1 MTDFKDILDLEE
13 EAQDILD
20 SSQTHDAPF
29 ALLIEDIDRPQDRNL
44 VYKIL
49 SESQVDIDLEAV
61 KQQLDEGHVLITHL
75 NEAKASI
82 IVDQIKE
89 IDADIRFGLPKDLK
103 IVHKEKES
111 VTPEKESV
119 TPAEAGVH
127 TGHPE
132 DASAGHPERVSAKDL
147 HLHKTSDNLIL
158 TTAPSIQGKSI
169 QKYLGIITAELKV
182 QNPQNHDE
190 LVEKVL
196 DKMKE
201 KALTRKAHAVIA
213 ISFDTQYLPDQKAY
227 LFFAVG
233 TAVQF

>member
-13 EAQDILD
+13 ESQDIGD
-20 SSQTHDAPF
+20 PSETHDAPF

-44 VYKIL
+44 IYKVL

-61 KQQLDEGHVLITHL
+61 KHQLEEGHVLITHL
-75 NEAKASI
+75 NEAKASM

-103 IVHKEKES
+103 SVHQEKAKEQEIQEHQKDE
-111 VTPEKESV
+111 EEFEALE
-119 TPAEAGVH
+119 AEIG
-127 TGHPE
+127 
-132 DASAGHPERVSAKDL
+132 AKDL
-147 HLHKTSDNLIL
+147 HIEKKSGDLIL

-190 LVEKVL
+190 LVGQVL